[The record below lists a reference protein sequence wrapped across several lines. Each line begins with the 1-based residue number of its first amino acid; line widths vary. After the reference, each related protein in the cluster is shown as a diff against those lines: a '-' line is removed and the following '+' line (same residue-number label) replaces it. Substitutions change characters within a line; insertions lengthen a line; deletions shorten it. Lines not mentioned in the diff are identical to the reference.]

1 MRYLRPITILFF
13 LLLTVEII
21 ADSLGYYIVGW
32 ICKPMLMPLLIGFF
46 YANAQH
52 NTKAE
57 QRYFPMA
64 LVFSLIGDV
73 LLMMHQKSLFVFG
86 LASFLIAHIF
96 FISSYVSRIKGRQIA
111 ISQWLLSLLPF
122 ALYVGVFLSVLVP
135 GLKANEQ
142 TKGLV
147 MPVTAYACVLGIM
160 GYTALMRKGGVSN
173 QGFLLVITG
182 AAFFII
188 SDSFIALNHFISPIP
203 QPTFLIMSTYGVA
216 QYLITLGMLK
226 K

>member
-1 MRYLRPITILFF
+1 MRYLRSISIIFF
-13 LLLTVEII
+13 VLLTVEII
-21 ADSLGYYIVGW
+21 ADSLGYYIIGW
-32 ICKPMLMPLLIGFF
+32 IFKPMLMPLLIGLF
-46 YANAQH
+46 YANAEG

-86 LASFLIAHIF
+86 LAAFLVAHLF
-96 FISSYVSRIKGRQIA
+96 FIATYFSRIKGRDIKLQ
-111 ISQWLLSLLPF
+111 QWLLSLIPF

-135 GLKANEQ
+135 GLKGNAQ
-142 TKGLV
+142 TQGLV
-147 MPVTAYACVLGIM
+147 IPVTAYACILGLM
-160 GYTALMRKGGVSN
+160 GYSALMRKGGVSS

-216 QYLITLGMLK
+216 QYLITLGILK